1 MARLPPDLL
10 DLPAERGARLVA
22 RELLRRARALS
33 KRLGPG
39 DAPDA
44 LHDFRVA
51 LRRVRSWMRAYRPYL
66 GKSIPK
72 RGRKAL
78 RALAEATNAGRD
90 AEVHLAWVQQASEGL
105 GPEHLGGAAW
115 LTGRLEER
123 RDQAYR
129 GAVRRTGTLFD
140 RVEPALR
147 SRLRRPTG
155 PEGDR
160 FGPVTATL
168 LQAHAV
174 AVRQRLDQTR
184 GPADDPAI
192 HAARIRAKRLRYLL
206 EPLEP
211 YREEVPALI
220 RRLRGLQDLLGELHD
235 LHVLMGELPNPR
247 APAAARPGLA
257 ALAERAAAREAD
269 LFATLRQ
276 EWLAADAGEL
286 FTGIQSLAHGL
297 LAAGPAREIEHKY
310 LLTAVPLEV
319 LGAPGD
325 DIHQGWIPGEV
336 LQERLRVVGGPGGER
351 YYRCVKA
358 GRGLERLELEEETSK
373 ELFETL
379 WPLTEG
385 KRVAKRRYYRPEG
398 DLTWEVD
405 QFRDRD
411 LVLAEVEVPTARRRV
426 PIPAWLKPVVV
437 REVTGEAEYVN
448 VNLAR

>member
-10 DLPAERGARLVA
+10 NLPAERGARLVA
-22 RELLRRARALS
+22 RELLRRARSLS
-33 KRLGPG
+33 KRLGTSEVPE
-39 DAPDA
+39 A

-66 GKSIPK
+66 GKAVPK

-78 RALAEATNAGRD
+78 RQLAEATNAGRD
-90 AEVHLAWVQQASEGL
+90 AEVHLAWVQQASQGL
-105 GPEHLGGAAW
+105 GPEQLGGAAW

-129 GAVRRTGTLFD
+129 GAVRKTGTLFD

-147 SRLRRPTG
+147 SRLRRPAG
-155 PEGDR
+155 PAVDR

-174 AVRQRLDQTR
+174 AVQQRLDQIH

-206 EPLEP
+206 EPLES
-211 YREEVPALI
+211 YREEVAGLI

-235 LHVLMGELPNPR
+235 LHVLTVELANPR
-247 APAAARPGLA
+247 APAAARAGLA
-257 ALAERAAAREAD
+257 ALEERATAREAD

-276 EWLAADAGEL
+276 EWQETDTGACFTGVRRLAHSLLADA
-286 FTGIQSLAHGL
+286 
-297 LAAGPAREIEHKY
+297 PAREIEHKY
-310 LLTAVPLEV
+310 LLTAVPLE
-319 LGAPGD
+319 LLEAPGD
-325 DIHQGWIPGEV
+325 EIHQGWLPGTV
-336 LQERLRVVGGPGGER
+336 LQERLRVVCGSDGER

-358 GRGLERLELEEETSK
+358 GTGLERLELEEETTR

-385 KRVAKRRYYRPEG
+385 KRVAKRRYRRAEG

-405 QFRDRD
+405 QFQDRD
-411 LVLAEVEVPTARRRV
+411 LVLAEVEVPAARRRV
-426 PIPAWLKPVVV
+426 TIPAWLKPVLV